1 MDVRWLQK
9 EVDSDT
15 VPAPASGPLDLGPS
29 GGPTAPTSGHPQPPL
44 GTDSGPSGARGRQE
58 DAGRLVRVAHMLQ
71 GCRTLGPGARS
82 VVWVRGCARR
92 CPGCI
97 ASPILDDGPSL
108 VLRPDELAARLLA
121 TADEGVTFSGGEP
134 FEQAQA
140 LAAVGHVLRASG
152 RSVMVYSGFTLDE
165 LRSSS
170 DAGVQAL
177 LDVTD
182 VLVDGPFERERQADL
197 LWRGSSNQRVH
208 LLTARYAHIASS
220 LDAAGAGV
228 ELRVDSEAGLFWA
241 GVPERDF
248 VGQLRRA
255 AEPFGIILTGREGV
269 WA

>member
-1 MDVRWLQK
+1 
-9 EVDSDT
+9 
-15 VPAPASGPLDLGPS
+15 
-29 GGPTAPTSGHPQPPL
+29 
-44 GTDSGPSGARGRQE
+44 
-58 DAGRLVRVAHMLQ
+58 
-71 GCRTLGPGARS
+71 
-82 VVWVRGCARR
+82 
-92 CPGCI
+92 
-97 ASPILDDGPSL
+97 
-108 VLRPDELAARLLA
+108 VLRADEVAARLLA

-140 LAAVGHVLRASG
+140 LAAVGRILRASG

-170 DAGVQAL
+170 DAGVRAL